1 MKNNHNPS
9 AMHTNLTWLRRNQ
22 KEQAKNDFLFA
33 TVLACSL
40 IGLIALSA
48 CN

>member
-9 AMHTNLTWLRRNQ
+9 AMHANLTWLRRNQ

-33 TVLACSL
+33 LSVVSSVIGLVSL
-40 IGLIALSA
+40 IA
-48 CN
+48 